1 MNKKALCF
9 VFDKNYIHQGKHA
22 ILSAKKYNPEYTTVL
37 LTDYNEEKL
46 ADIQISPKDIDA
58 TDATDEHWLLVGRI
72 SLIEFVIKNL
82 KYNTAIFIDG
92 DTYSYNSFEHLQTET
107 ENHDLVIIPHI
118 TEPLPED
125 NFFPQ
130 NRTISFAGNYN
141 TGVWSASEKGLPF
154 LTWWKNQTKKY
165 PVTMPEV
172 GLIAEQGW
180 LRFAPDF
187 NNNVKILRHPGY
199 NVAYWNIKQRFLE
212 KRDNTYYINGE
223 KLCIMHFSGLNKDI
237 NPANMSKFQNRF
249 ILDSKD
255 IVFELYNFYYNLIWS
270 ET

>member
-9 VFDKNYIHQGKHA
+9 VFDQNYVNQGKHA
-22 ILSAKKYNPEYTTVL
+22 ILSAKKYNPNHTTIL
-37 LTDYNEEKL
+37 LTDYKKEKIS
-46 ADIQISPKDIDA
+46 DIQLSPKDIDLPN
-58 TDATDEHWLLVGRI
+58 DHWLLVGRI
-72 SLIEFVIKNL
+72 ALVEFVIKNL
-82 KYNTAIFIDG
+82 EYNTAIFIDG
-92 DTYSYNSFEHLQTET
+92 DTYSYNSFDDLQSET
-107 ENHDLVIIPHI
+107 ENHSLVVLPHI

-141 TGVWSASEKGLPF
+141 TGVWSASEKGLSF
-154 LTWWKNQTKKY
+154 ISWWKNQTQKY

-187 NNNVKILRHPGY
+187 NDNIKIFRHPGY
-199 NVAYWNIKQRFLE
+199 NVAYWNIKQRFIE
-212 KRDNTYYINGE
+212 KKENTYLINNE

-237 NPANMSKFQNRF
+237 NPINMSKFQNRF
-249 ILDSKD
+249 ILDSND
-255 IVFELYNFYYNLIWS
+255 IVFELYNSYYNLIWN
-270 ET
+270 TI